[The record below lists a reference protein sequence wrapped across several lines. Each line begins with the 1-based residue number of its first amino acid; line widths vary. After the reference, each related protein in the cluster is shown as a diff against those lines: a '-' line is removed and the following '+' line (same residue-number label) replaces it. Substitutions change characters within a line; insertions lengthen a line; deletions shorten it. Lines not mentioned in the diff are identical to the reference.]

1 MISRNKLEEGLYLPS
16 IFEGQKFN
24 NIQNLNIE
32 KLDNHYFVD
41 IAQFRKLY
49 QNDKIVFFNTV
60 KEMIFRGGYFELS
73 DTNKVNNIITN
84 YFYDDVI
91 HPIYIF
97 DELLSEKSI
106 EDLEVFKVQIL
117 LKNMKINNFKDLKGI
132 PLEGF
137 KYLGLKESDI
147 PLLKKILKDNGCGLK
162 SFNTETNEEIH
173 SDGETQLYININ
185 DIKFNKNWDKELLEK
200 YEIRNF
206 LNVKIDLGDQKLSV
220 NKYLKKLRSYSEIV
234 KKDLKQSIFFEKI
247 MKTKDL
253 DEFVDT
259 IDIKLKD
266 NRKDI
271 LKWRYEGNTLQD
283 IANILGVTRERVR
296 QITKKSLEIIRDR
309 LIEIGF
315 FQFLENDKFYLHE
328 NTVLKYVFANIE
340 CDGIFYDSDLEMFYN
355 NNMEKMIDSLKSI
368 INYVSNNQITS
379 ISLLKKE
386 ISNTFHLD
394 NFDIKKHLENM
405 DLKVRENYI
414 IKYPLKKIDVYRY
427 VIKKFYRDTALDLSS
442 EEGYNDF
449 KNKVAIIDIDPEEI
463 GLKEYSKKD
472 VRRIT
477 SGIERLG
484 SEILKLGSD
493 KYIHFEFS
501 SLPIDV
507 LSKVEK
513 DLREEIDFNGFV
525 SVKKLYYKY
534 KKELDYY
541 SIHEDT
547 LFYILQLLLDGEF
560 YFYGKSSTFRIF
572 ETEDSFKST
581 EELIISILEQNDN
594 SMNIDDLIELM
605 GVERYTIDAALQNN
619 FIFMKNNEVVLIEED
634 KSDEIKEALKIIE
647 DKFYKLLQEDEYVSI
662 SNMYTEFQLDEDLN
676 ESLIVLN
683 CTSLKIFRNLL
694 SSAVDCH
701 IGNNKVIFKDQNK
714 FGLLDLLFK
723 EEGKDNE
730 LYRKDIIDYLREIN
744 YKEPT
749 IFMFLREWIEEFKLV
764 PIENDRYMRE
774 EEIIINDNL
783 ILEVERFL
791 EKYVEKDYVSVS
803 KLNEKF
809 AELPYSPVGTW
820 SNDFFAYIL
829 KRYLNYKQVDD
840 FTFNYAVDPFIM
852 VHKNNET
859 NYRQIIQKE
868 MKNLQDYPNEKN
880 VLKYLKSIG
889 LLPESAKVI
898 YVELFNKNIF
908 TKDEIGKVSV
918 KHDR

>member
-1 MISRNKLEEGLYLPS
+1 MISGNKLEEGLYLPS
-16 IFEGQKFN
+16 IFESQKFN
-24 NIQNLNIE
+24 NIQNLKIE
-32 KLDNHYFVD
+32 KLDNQYFVD

-49 QNDKIVFFNTV
+49 QNNKILFFNTV

-97 DELLSEKSI
+97 DELLSEKGI
-106 EDLEVFKVQIL
+106 DDLEVFKVQIL
-117 LKNMKINNFKDLKGI
+117 LKNMEINNFKDLKGI

-137 KYLGLKESDI
+137 KYLGLKESDM
-147 PLLKKILKDNGCGLK
+147 PLLKKIFKDNGCGLK

-173 SDGETQLYININ
+173 SEGEKQLYININ

-200 YEIRNF
+200 YEIKNF
-206 LNVKIDLGDQKLSV
+206 LNIKIDLGDQKISV
-220 NKYLKKLRSYSEIV
+220 NKYLKKLRGYSEIIT
-234 KKDLKQSIFFEKI
+234 KDLKQSIFFEKI

-253 DEFVDT
+253 NEFVDA
-259 IDIKLKD
+259 IDVKLKD

-271 LKWRYEGNTLQD
+271 LRWRYAGNTLQD
-283 IANILGVTRERVR
+283 IANILGVTRERIR
-296 QITKKSLEIIRDR
+296 QISKKSLEIIRDR

-315 FQFLENDKFYLHE
+315 FQFLENNKLYLHE
-328 NTVLKYVFANIE
+328 NTVLKYVLTNIE
-340 CDGIFYDSDLEMFYN
+340 CDGIFYDSDLEIFYN
-355 NNMEKMIDSLKSI
+355 KNTEKMMDSLKSI

-394 NFDIKKHLENM
+394 NFNIKKYLENM

-414 IKYPLKKIDVYRY
+414 IKYPLKKIEVYRY
-427 VIKKFYRDTALDLSS
+427 VIKNFYKDTALDLSS

-449 KNKVAIIDIDPEEI
+449 KNKVEKIDIDPEEI
-463 GLKEYSKKD
+463 ELKEYSKKD
-472 VRRIT
+472 IRRIT
-477 SGIERLG
+477 AGIERLG

-507 LSKVEK
+507 LSKIEK
-513 DLREEIDFNGFV
+513 DLRTEIDFNGFV

-534 KKELDYY
+534 KKELEHY

-547 LFYILQLLLDGEF
+547 LYYILHLLLDGEF

-572 ETEDSFKST
+572 ETEDYFKST

-594 SMNIDDLIELM
+594 SMNIDDLIDLM
-605 GVERYTIDAALQNN
+605 GVERYTIDAAIQNN
-619 FIFMKNNEVVLIEED
+619 SMFLKNNEVILFEED

-647 DKFYKLLQEDEYVSI
+647 DKFYKLLQDEEYVSI
-662 SNMYTEFQLDEDLN
+662 SNMYNEFQLDEELN
-676 ESLIVLN
+676 KALIILN
-683 CTSLKIFRNLL
+683 CTSLKMFRNFL

-701 IGNNKVIFKDQNK
+701 IGNNKVIFKNPNK

-723 EEGKDNE
+723 EKGKGNE
-730 LYRKDIIDYLREIN
+730 LYRKDIIDYLHEIT

-749 IFMFLREWIEEFKLV
+749 IFMRLREWLEEFKLV
-764 PIENDRYMRE
+764 PINYDRYARE
-774 EEIIINDNL
+774 EGIVVDCNL
-783 ILEVERFL
+783 IHEIKKFL
-791 EKYVEKDYVSVS
+791 EKYVNKDYVSVS
-803 KLNEKF
+803 KLSEKF
-809 AELPYSPVGTW
+809 TELPYSPVSIW

-829 KRYLNYKQVDD
+829 KRYFNYKQVDD
-840 FTFNYAVDPFIM
+840 FTFNYDVDPFIM
-852 VHKNNET
+852 VNGNSET
-859 NYRQIIQKE
+859 NYRQIIQNE

-880 VLKYLKSIG
+880 VLKYLKSLG

-898 YVELFNKNIF
+898 YIELYNKNIF
-908 TKDEIGKVSV
+908 TKDEIGKVSTSY
-918 KHDR
+918 DR

>member
-1 MISRNKLEEGLYLPS
+1 MISGNKLEEGLYLPS
-16 IFEGQKFN
+16 IFESQKFN
-24 NIQNLNIE
+24 NIQNLKIE
-32 KLDNHYFVD
+32 KLDNQYFVD

-49 QNDKIVFFNTV
+49 QNNKILFFNTV

-97 DELLSEKSI
+97 DELLSEKGI
-106 EDLEVFKVQIL
+106 DDLEVFKVQIL
-117 LKNMKINNFKDLKGI
+117 LKNMEINNFKDLKGI

-137 KYLGLKESDI
+137 KYLGLKESDM
-147 PLLKKILKDNGCGLK
+147 PLLKKIFKDNGCGLK

-173 SDGETQLYININ
+173 SEGEKQLYININ
-185 DIKFNKNWDKELLEK
+185 DVKFNKNWDKELLEK
-200 YEIRNF
+200 YEIENF
-206 LNVKIDLGDQKLSV
+206 LNIKIDLGDQKISV
-220 NKYLKKLRSYSEIV
+220 NKYLKKLRGYSEIIT
-234 KKDLKQSIFFEKI
+234 KDLKQSIFFEKI

-253 DEFVDT
+253 NEFVDA
-259 IDIKLKD
+259 INVKLKD

-271 LKWRYEGNTLQD
+271 LRWRCAGNTLQD

-296 QITKKSLEIIRDR
+296 QISKKSLEIIRDR

-315 FQFLENDKFYLHE
+315 FQFLENSKLYLHE
-328 NTVLKYVFANIE
+328 NTVLKYVLTNIE
-340 CDGIFYDSDLEMFYN
+340 CDGIFFDSDLEIFYN
-355 NNMEKMIDSLKSI
+355 KNTEKMMDSLKSI

-394 NFDIKKHLENM
+394 NFNIKKYLENM

-414 IKYPLKKIDVYRY
+414 IKYPLKKIEVYRY
-427 VIKKFYRDTALDLSS
+427 VIKNFYKDTALDLSS

-449 KNKVAIIDIDPEEI
+449 KNKVEKIDIDPEEI
-463 GLKEYSKKD
+463 ELKEYSKKD
-472 VRRIT
+472 IRRIT
-477 SGIERLG
+477 AGIERLG

-507 LSKVEK
+507 LSKIEK
-513 DLREEIDFNGFV
+513 DLRTEIDFNGFV

-534 KKELDYY
+534 KKELEHY

-547 LFYILQLLLDGEF
+547 LYYILHLLLDGEF

-572 ETEDSFKST
+572 ETEDYFKST

-594 SMNIDDLIELM
+594 SMNIDDLIDLM
-605 GVERYTIDAALQNN
+605 GVERYTIDAAIQNN
-619 FIFMKNNEVVLIEED
+619 SMFLKNNEVILFEED

-647 DKFYKLLQEDEYVSI
+647 DKFYKLLQDEEYVSI
-662 SNMYTEFQLDEDLN
+662 SNMYNEFQLDEELN
-676 ESLIVLN
+676 KALIILN
-683 CTSLKIFRNLL
+683 CTSLKMFRNFL

-701 IGNNKVIFKDQNK
+701 IGNNKVVFKNPNK

-723 EEGKDNE
+723 EKGKGNE
-730 LYRKDIIDYLREIN
+730 LYRKDIIDYLHEIT

-749 IFMFLREWIEEFKLV
+749 IFMRLREWLEEFKLV
-764 PIENDRYMRE
+764 PINYDRYARE
-774 EEIIINDNL
+774 EGIVIDCNL
-783 ILEVERFL
+783 IHEIKKFL
-791 EKYVEKDYVSVS
+791 EKYINKDYVSVS
-803 KLNEKF
+803 KLSEKF
-809 AELPYSPVGTW
+809 AELPYSPVSIW

-829 KRYLNYKQVDD
+829 KRYFNYKQVDD
-840 FTFNYAVDPFIM
+840 FTFNYDVDPFIM
-852 VHKNNET
+852 VNGNSET
-859 NYRQIIQKE
+859 NYRQIIQNE
-868 MKNLQDYPNEKN
+868 MKNFKDYPNEKN
-880 VLKYLKSIG
+880 VLKYLKSLG
-889 LLPESAKVI
+889 LIPESAKVI
-898 YVELFNKNIF
+898 YIELYNKNIF
-908 TKDEIGKVSV
+908 TKDEIGKVSTSY
-918 KHDR
+918 DR

>member
-1 MISRNKLEEGLYLPS
+1 MISGNKLEEGLYLPS
-16 IFEGQKFN
+16 IFESQKFN
-24 NIQNLNIE
+24 NIQNLKIE
-32 KLDNHYFVD
+32 KLDNQYFVD

-49 QNDKIVFFNTV
+49 QNNKILFFNTV

-97 DELLSEKSI
+97 DELLSEKGI
-106 EDLEVFKVQIL
+106 DDLEVFKVQIL
-117 LKNMKINNFKDLKGI
+117 LKNMEINKFKDLKGI

-137 KYLGLKESDI
+137 KYLGLKESDM
-147 PLLKKILKDNGCGLK
+147 PLLKKIFKDNGCGLK

-173 SDGETQLYININ
+173 SEGEKQLYININ
-185 DIKFNKNWDKELLEK
+185 DVKFNKNWDKELLEK
-200 YEIRNF
+200 YEIENF
-206 LNVKIDLGDQKLSV
+206 LNIKIDLGDQIISV
-220 NKYLKKLRSYSEIV
+220 NKYLKKLRGYSEIIT
-234 KKDLKQSIFFEKI
+234 KDLKQSIFFEKI

-253 DEFVDT
+253 NEFVDA
-259 IDIKLKD
+259 IDVKLKD

-271 LKWRYEGNTLQD
+271 LRWRYAGNTLQD

-296 QITKKSLEIIRDR
+296 QISKKSLEIIRDR

-315 FQFLENDKFYLHE
+315 FQFLENSKLYLHE
-328 NTVLKYVFANIE
+328 NTVLKYVLTNIE
-340 CDGIFYDSDLEMFYN
+340 CDGIFYDSDLEIFYN
-355 NNMEKMIDSLKSI
+355 KNTEKMMDSLKSI

-394 NFDIKKHLENM
+394 NFNIKKYLENM

-414 IKYPLKKIDVYRY
+414 IKYPLKKIEVYRY
-427 VIKKFYRDTALDLSS
+427 VIKNFYKDTALDLSS

-449 KNKVAIIDIDPEEI
+449 KNKVEKIDIDPEEI
-463 GLKEYSKKD
+463 ELKEYSKKD
-472 VRRIT
+472 IRRIT
-477 SGIERLG
+477 AGIERLG

-493 KYIHFEFS
+493 KYIHFDFS

-507 LSKVEK
+507 LSKIEK
-513 DLREEIDFNGFV
+513 DLRTEIDFNGFV

-534 KKELDYY
+534 KKELDHY

-547 LFYILQLLLDGEF
+547 LYYILHLLLDGEF

-581 EELIISILEQNDN
+581 EELIISILEQNNN
-594 SMNIDDLIELM
+594 SMNIDDLIDLM
-605 GVERYTIDAALQNN
+605 GVERYTIDAAIQNN
-619 FIFMKNNEVVLIEED
+619 SMFLKNNEVILFEED

-647 DKFYKLLQEDEYVSI
+647 EKFYKLLQDEEYVSI
-662 SNMYTEFQLDEDLN
+662 SNMYNEFQLDEELN
-676 ESLIVLN
+676 KALIILN
-683 CTSLKIFRNLL
+683 CTSLKMFRNFL

-701 IGNNKVIFKDQNK
+701 IGNNKVIFKNPNK

-723 EEGKDNE
+723 EKGKGNE
-730 LYRKDIIDYLREIN
+730 LYRKDIIDYLHEIT

-749 IFMFLREWIEEFKLV
+749 IFMRLREWLEEFKLV
-764 PIENDRYMRE
+764 PINYDRYARE
-774 EEIIINDNL
+774 EGIVVDCNL
-783 ILEVERFL
+783 IHEIENFL
-791 EKYVEKDYVSVS
+791 EKYVNKDYVSVS
-803 KLNEKF
+803 KLSEKF

-840 FTFNYAVDPFIM
+840 FTFNYDVDPFIM
-852 VHKNNET
+852 VNGNSET
-859 NYRQIIQKE
+859 NYRQIIQNE

-880 VLKYLKSIG
+880 VLKYLKSLG

-898 YVELFNKNIF
+898 YIELYNKNIF
-908 TKDEIGKVSV
+908 TKDEIGKVSTS
-918 KHDR
+918 HDR

>member
-1 MISRNKLEEGLYLPS
+1 MISGNKLEEGLYLPS
-16 IFEGQKFN
+16 IFESQKFN
-24 NIQNLNIE
+24 NIQNLKIE
-32 KLDNHYFVD
+32 KLDNQYFVD

-49 QNDKIVFFNTV
+49 QNNKILFFNTV

-97 DELLSEKSI
+97 DELLSEKGI
-106 EDLEVFKVQIL
+106 DDLEVFKVQIL
-117 LKNMKINNFKDLKGI
+117 LKNLEINNFKDLKGI

-137 KYLGLKESDI
+137 KYLGLKESDM
-147 PLLKKILKDNGCGLK
+147 PLLKKIFKDNGCGLK

-173 SDGETQLYININ
+173 SEGEKQLYININ

-200 YEIRNF
+200 YEIKNF
-206 LNVKIDLGDQKLSV
+206 LNIKIDLGDQKISV
-220 NKYLKKLRSYSEIV
+220 NKYLKKLRGYSEIIT
-234 KKDLKQSIFFEKI
+234 KDLKQSIFFEKI

-253 DEFVDT
+253 NEFVDA
-259 IDIKLKD
+259 IDVKLKD

-271 LKWRYEGNTLQD
+271 LRWRYAGNTLQD
-283 IANILGVTRERVR
+283 IANILGVTRERIR
-296 QITKKSLEIIRDR
+296 QISKKSLEIIRDR

-315 FQFLENDKFYLHE
+315 FQFLENNKLYLHE
-328 NTVLKYVFANIE
+328 NTVLKYVLTNIE
-340 CDGIFYDSDLEMFYN
+340 CDGIFYDSDLEIFYN
-355 NNMEKMIDSLKSI
+355 KNTEKMMDSLKSI

-394 NFDIKKHLENM
+394 NFNIKKYLENM

-414 IKYPLKKIDVYRY
+414 IKYPLKKIEVYRY
-427 VIKKFYRDTALDLSS
+427 VIKNFYKDTALDLSS

-449 KNKVAIIDIDPEEI
+449 KNKVEKIDIDPEEI
-463 GLKEYSKKD
+463 ELKEYSKKD
-472 VRRIT
+472 IRRIT
-477 SGIERLG
+477 AGIERLG

-507 LSKVEK
+507 LSKIEK
-513 DLREEIDFNGFV
+513 DLRTEIDFNGFV

-534 KKELDYY
+534 KKELEHY

-547 LFYILQLLLDGEF
+547 LYYILHLLLDGEF

-572 ETEDSFKST
+572 ETEDYFKST

-594 SMNIDDLIELM
+594 SMNIDDLIDLM
-605 GVERYTIDAALQNN
+605 GVERYTIDAAIQNN
-619 FIFMKNNEVVLIEED
+619 SMFLKNNEVILFEED

-647 DKFYKLLQEDEYVSI
+647 DKFYKLLQDEEYVSI
-662 SNMYTEFQLDEDLN
+662 SNMYNEFQLDEELN
-676 ESLIVLN
+676 KALIILN
-683 CTSLKIFRNLL
+683 CTSLKMFRNFL

-701 IGNNKVIFKDQNK
+701 IGNNKVIFKNPNK

-723 EEGKDNE
+723 EKGKGNE
-730 LYRKDIIDYLREIN
+730 LYRKDIIDYLHEIT

-749 IFMFLREWIEEFKLV
+749 IFMRLREWLEEFKLV
-764 PIENDRYMRE
+764 PINYDRYARE
-774 EEIIINDNL
+774 EGIVVDCNL
-783 ILEVERFL
+783 IHEIKKFL
-791 EKYVEKDYVSVS
+791 EKYVNKDYVSVS
-803 KLNEKF
+803 KLSEKF
-809 AELPYSPVGTW
+809 TELPYSPVSIW

-829 KRYLNYKQVDD
+829 KRYFNYKQVDD
-840 FTFNYAVDPFIM
+840 FTFNYDVDPFIM
-852 VHKNNET
+852 VNGNSET
-859 NYRQIIQKE
+859 NYRQIIQNE

-880 VLKYLKSIG
+880 VLKYLKSLG

-898 YVELFNKNIF
+898 YIELYNKNIF
-908 TKDEIGKVSV
+908 TKDEIGKVSTSY
-918 KHDR
+918 DR